1 MDFRIDPVGARMPP
15 RPLRVNPIP
24 SRREQPTDERE
35 ERREDREEGASYAP
49 APEPIADAYGPRA
62 QGRRHLAPPAT
73 PVSGET
79 TPTWVAALLRA
90 R

>member
-1 MDFRIDPVGARMPP
+1 MDFRIDSVGVRIPP

-24 SRREQPTDERE
+24 SRREQPSDERE

-62 QGRRHLAPPAT
+62 QGARQVAPPTASA
-73 PVSGET
+73 SGET
-79 TPTWVAALLRA
+79 TPSWVAALLRA